1 MKLGLH
7 IGVPGKKLGEKAL
20 AAAAEAAEA
29 WRAGKKE
36 EAVAI
41 LNDIFAADVP
51 SAEQLAPYAE
61 EFGAEYRDLVSKLY
75 LLHFDPEDDE
85 WEWSLAEFE
94 EACGGG
100 LVTGFASRLA
110 GAKWEEVREKFK
122 KGGKNHECLDV
133 DWNRCYRFY
142 LSLCGLSFDL
152 SFA

>member
-7 IGVPGKKLGEKAL
+7 IGVPGKKRAGKAL
-20 AAAAEAAEA
+20 AAAAEEAAGF

-41 LNDIFAADVP
+41 LNDIFDAGVP
-51 SAEQLAPYAE
+51 SAERLAPYAK

-75 LLHFDPEDDE
+75 LLHFDPEDEE
-85 WEWSLAEFE
+85 WEW
-94 EACGGG
+94 G
-100 LVTGFASRLA
+100 LVEFN
-110 GAKWEEVREKFK
+110 FK